1 MEASLTVLG
10 MLFFVFLVLATAV
23 EAILEMFRGVLE
35 SVGITF
41 LKGKY
46 SVEDVLKLSSDI
58 SSDNAGLNSKIALVK
73 SAAQQLGDKVNTE
86 IDQLKK
92 LDVELSHNV
101 NDKEKVMA
109 ELGVITAEIKKR
121 LEGSEN
127 TRIFIL
133 RTLSAIIGCLIVWE
147 THFYILEILTQ
158 TPASQGIKNVTS
170 ELNNSF
176 FNILVGGLGAAA
188 GSSYW
193 HDQLDRIRDLKV
205 LSRTFP
211 K

>member
-10 MLFFVFLVLATAV
+10 MLFFMFLVLATAV
-23 EAILEMFRGVLE
+23 EAILEMFRGMLE

-46 SVEDVLKLSSDI
+46 SVEDVLKLSNDI
-58 SSDNAGLNSKIALVK
+58 SSDNAGLNSKIALVT
-73 SAAQQLGDKVNTE
+73 SAAQQLGDKVKTQ
-86 IDQLKK
+86 IGQLKK
-92 LDVELSHNV
+92 LDIALSYNG
-101 NDKEKVMA
+101 NDKEKITA

-121 LEGSEN
+121 LEGSES

-133 RTLSAIIGCLIVWE
+133 RTLSAIIGCLIVWK

-193 HDQLDRIRDLKV
+193 HDQLDRIRDLKA

>member
-10 MLFFVFLVLATAV
+10 MLFFMFLVLATAV

-46 SVEDVLKLSSDI
+46 SVEDALKLSNDI
-58 SSDNAGLNSKIALVK
+58 SSDNAGLNSKIALVT
-73 SAAQQLGDKVNTE
+73 SAAQQLGDKVKTE
-86 IDQLKK
+86 IDQLTK
-92 LDVELSHNV
+92 LDVALSHSVSNKENV
-101 NDKEKVMA
+101 TA
-109 ELGVITAEIKKR
+109 ELGVITAEIKKK
-121 LEGSEN
+121 LEGSES

-133 RTLSAIIGCLIVWE
+133 RTLSAIIGCLIVWK

-193 HDQLDRIRDLKV
+193 HDQLDRVRDLKA

>member
-10 MLFFVFLVLATAV
+10 MLFFMFLVLATAV
-23 EAILEMFRGVLE
+23 EAILEMFRGMLE

-46 SVEDVLKLSSDI
+46 SVEDVLKLSNDI

-73 SAAQQLGDKVNTE
+73 SAAQQLGGKVKTE

-101 NDKEKVMA
+101 NNKEKVTA
-109 ELGVITAEIKKR
+109 ELGIITAEIKKR
-121 LEGSEN
+121 LEASES

-133 RTLSAIIGCLIVWE
+133 RTLSAIIGCLIVWK
-147 THFYILEILTQ
+147 THFYILEILTN
-158 TPASQGIKNVTS
+158 TPSSQGVKSVTS
-170 ELNNSF
+170 ELNNSL

-193 HDQLDRIRDLKV
+193 HDQLDRIRDLKA
-205 LSRTFP
+205 LSRTFS